1 MMESRLP
8 NGVRAEIN
16 SLECLSRQAL
26 LARWREV
33 HRTEPPKHLS
43 RDLLLRSLT
52 YALQEQSVGGL
63 TKAERKALRSLA
75 NDGGNQR
82 PRAAIRA
89 GTRLYRE
96 WQGVSHEVLI
106 TDTGCRWRGKD
117 YQSLSEV
124 ARAITGTRWSGPRF
138 FGLRP

>member
-8 NGVRAEIN
+8 NRLRAEIN
-16 SLECLSRQAL
+16 SLECLTRPAL
-26 LARWREV
+26 LARWRDV

-43 RDLLLRSLT
+43 RDLLLRGLT

-63 TKAERKALRSLA
+63 TRAERKALRSLA
-75 NDGGNQR
+75 IEGGNQR
-82 PRAAIRA
+82 PRAFRS

-106 TDTGCRWRGKD
+106 TDNGCRWRGKD